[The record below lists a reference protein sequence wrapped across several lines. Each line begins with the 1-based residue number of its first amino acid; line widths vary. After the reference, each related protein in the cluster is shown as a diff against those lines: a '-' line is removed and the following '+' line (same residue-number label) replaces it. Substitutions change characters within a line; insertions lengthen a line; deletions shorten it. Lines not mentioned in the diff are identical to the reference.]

1 MTVKKRALSLL
12 FALAFLITVF
22 PLGTMQ
28 AKAVENNMPTII
40 VDTVEA
46 VPGSEVTVNVSIKN
60 NPGILGATLTLS
72 FGDGLTLTK
81 ATSGDNNAFSAMV
94 LTKPGKLVSPC
105 NFVWDGQELTA
116 EDIKDGSLLALTF
129 QVSEEAKLGKTIPIE
144 ISYDLFD
151 QNLSAVQA
159 NVSNGGIT
167 VKGDTLGDV
176 NGDGIFSLSD
186 VILLARYLVNLEM
199 LSKEQLDVA
208 DVNHDGKATNADVV
222 KLARILADLESFE

>member
-46 VPGSEVTVNVSIKN
+46 VPGSEVTVNVSIEN

-72 FGDGLTLTK
+72 FGDGVTLTK

-129 QVSEEAKLGKTIPIE
+129 QVSEEAKSGKTIPIE

-159 NVSNGGIT
+159 NVTNGGIT

-186 VILLARYLVNLEM
+186 VILLARYLVNLET

>member
-72 FGDGLTLTK
+72 FGDGVTLTK

-129 QVSEEAKLGKTIPIE
+129 QVSEEAK
-144 ISYDLFD
+144 S
-151 QNLSAVQA
+151 
-159 NVSNGGIT
+159 
-167 VKGDTLGDV
+167 
-176 NGDGIFSLSD
+176 
-186 VILLARYLVNLEM
+186 R
-199 LSKEQLDVA
+199 
-208 DVNHDGKATNADVV
+208 
-222 KLARILADLESFE
+222 

>member
-72 FGDGLTLTK
+72 FGDGVTLTK

-129 QVSEEAKLGKTIPIE
+129 QVSEEAKSGKTIPIE

-159 NVSNGGIT
+159 NVTNGGIT

-176 NGDGIFSLSD
+176 NGDGIFSLSV
-186 VILLARYLVNLEM
+186 VILLARYLVNLET

>member
-1 MTVKKRALSLL
+1 MTGKKRAVSLL
-12 FALAFLITVF
+12 FAGALLITLF
-22 PLGTMQ
+22 PFGTMR
-28 AKAVENNMPTII
+28 AKAVEDNMPTII

-81 ATSGDNNAFSAMV
+81 ATSGDNNAFSALV
-94 LTKPGKLVSPC
+94 LTKPGKFVSPC
-105 NFVWDGQELTA
+105 NFVWDGQELTE
-116 EDIKDGSLLALTF
+116 EDIKDGSILVLTF
-129 QVSEEAKLGKTIPIE
+129 QVSEEVKAGKTIPIE
-144 ISYDLFD
+144 LSYDLFD
-151 QNLSAVQA
+151 QNLGAVQA
-159 NVSNGGIT
+159 NVTNGGVA

-176 NGDGIFSLSD
+176 NGDGTFSLSD
-186 VILLARYLVNLEM
+186 VIVLARYLVNLQT
-199 LSKEQLDVA
+199 LSKDQLDVA

>member
-129 QVSEEAKLGKTIPIE
+129 QVSEEAKSGKTIPIE

-159 NVSNGGIT
+159 NVTNGGIT

-186 VILLARYLVNLEM
+186 VILLARYLVNLET
-199 LSKEQLDVA
+199 LSKEQQDVA

>member
-12 FALAFLITVF
+12 FALAFLITLF

-159 NVSNGGIT
+159 NVSDGGIT

-186 VILLARYLVNLEM
+186 VILLARYLVNLET

>member
-12 FALAFLITVF
+12 FALAFLITLF

-28 AKAVENNMPTII
+28 VKAVENNMPTII

-94 LTKPGKLVSPC
+94 FTPPGKLVSPC
-105 NFVWDGQELTA
+105 NFVWDGQKLTE

-129 QVSEEAKLGKTIPIE
+129 QVSEEAKSGKTIPIE

-159 NVSNGGIT
+159 NVTNGGIT
-167 VKGDTLGDV
+167 VRVTRWV
-176 NGDGIFSLSD
+176 MSM
-186 VILLARYLVNLEM
+186 EM
-199 LSKEQLDVA
+199 A
-208 DVNHDGKATNADVV
+208 FF
-222 KLARILADLESFE
+222 R